1 MPISRAI
8 TDSNKAAGGSCPM
21 PHRQA
26 VHCSVPARGGQAGL
40 GLRPAL
46 PTRVPQSEEEKLG
59 RALIYSM
66 GTTCLTGLWE
76 EERR

>member
-1 MPISRAI
+1 MPDAPQAGRALLS
-8 TDSNKAAGGSCPM
+8 TS
-21 PHRQA
+21 Q
-26 VHCSVPARGGQAGL
+26 GQAGL